1 MQMPSLIRNECVGP
15 NEQAGPNN
23 QTGHNKQSW
32 PAKHIALFGWLVLA
46 IMMVCAPGVSQAE
59 TPKDPLNSTMWE
71 DLSERFFG
79 TAPIVFDDK
88 VRVVVPR
95 LVENQAQVP
104 ITADARALDDVKKL
118 IIFADLNPIIH
129 VMTLSPRKAKPYIS
143 FRMKVEQ
150 ATPIRAAALTSD
162 GVWHVGGVFLDAA
175 GGGCSA
181 PAMARQMADWSET
194 VGQTQAK
201 LWREL
206 DGSARIRLRMRHP
219 MDTGLATDN
228 TPAYFIETLKVRVG
242 GGVSLAE
249 IEMHEPVSEDPTLTL
264 MLRLPSSATAVELE
278 GRDNNGGLFESSVP
292 APWRQSKAQ

>member
-1 MQMPSLIRNECVGP
+1 MQTSAYFPS
-15 NEQAGPNN
+15 
-23 QTGHNKQSW
+23 KQ
-32 PAKHIALFGWLVLA
+32 IAALGWLVLA
-46 IMMVCAPGVSQAE
+46 AMLVAAPRPSLAE
-59 TPKDPLNSTMWE
+59 TPKDPLSSTMWE
-71 DLSERFFG
+71 DLSELYFG

-104 ITADARALDDVKKL
+104 ITADARALKNVKKL
-118 IIFADLNPIIH
+118 IVFADLNPITH
-129 VMTLSPRKAKPYIS
+129 VLTLSPRKAKPYIS

-150 ATPIRAAALTSD
+150 ATPVRAAALTDD

-181 PAMARQMADWSET
+181 PAMARKMADWSET

-206 DGSARIRLRMRHP
+206 DGSARVRVRMRHP

-228 TPAYFIETLKVRVG
+228 TPAYFVETLKVGVG
-242 GGVSLAE
+242 GGEQLAE

-264 MLRLPSSATAVELE
+264 MLRLPSSATAVDIV
-278 GRDNNGGLFESSVP
+278 GRDNNGGLYQSSVP
-292 APWRQSKAQ
+292 APWRQSQAQ